1 MWWGGLIALGSGG
14 GGINLPGDRKEW
26 QALNW
31 GGGSKHILN
40 FAGMT
45 RLVHLSGCADRS
57 DS

>member
-1 MWWGGLIALGSGG
+1 MWWGGLIALGSG

-26 QALNW
+26 QALNQ
-31 GGGSKHILN
+31 GASKHILN